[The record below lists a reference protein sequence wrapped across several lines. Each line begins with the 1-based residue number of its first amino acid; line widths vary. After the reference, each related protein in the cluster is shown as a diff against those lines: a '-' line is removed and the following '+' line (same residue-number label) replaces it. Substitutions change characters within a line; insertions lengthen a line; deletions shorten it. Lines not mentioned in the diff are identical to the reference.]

1 MMTPG
6 KILVRCL
13 ECKKTRVMESAE
25 LANYQKCECGSTAR
39 TSEEIVHSKGRFVA
53 TKEIRRPA

>member
-6 KILVRCL
+6 KVLVRCL

-25 LANYQKCECGSTAR
+25 VDNYQKCECGSTAR
-39 TSEEIVHSKGRFVA
+39 SVEEVIHTKGRFVA
-53 TKEIRRPA
+53 TKEIRRKA